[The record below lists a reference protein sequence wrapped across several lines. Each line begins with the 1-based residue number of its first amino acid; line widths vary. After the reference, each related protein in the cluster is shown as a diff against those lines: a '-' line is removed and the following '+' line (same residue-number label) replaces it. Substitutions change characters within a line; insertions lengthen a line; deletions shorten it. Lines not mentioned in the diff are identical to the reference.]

1 MHCFDCVTADVF
13 SGLYMYVYRVCVYVC
28 VCVCV
33 MKRIISMFETWQA
46 FYSTIAF
53 WNEGVMSS
61 VEPWSGHYVASP
73 TLWATAHT
81 TQFTR
86 AGKMH
91 YLLQGSGSGAL
102 DGGGSYVSFVDPD
115 THDLTIVIEAAGPA
129 IGPFGDGNCNGR
141 TMYTAAQ
148 SSQTATFKISN
159 LQGGSNASDDEE
171 GGAGGA
177 AGRAS
182 ALQSIALW
190 RTQLGT
196 NASSSTDADKGY
208 FQQMKDLPV
217 VDGVV
222 SLVVQP
228 DAIYTLSTLRTAT
241 KAGGT
246 PPTIPPSQPFPLP
259 YSDNFD
265 TSIPPAQGKY
275 WSDQDGAFEV
285 AAETPSSANHVLLQ
299 AAVAKACCNF
309 IPSLDGPVAITV
321 IGSSTWQNVVAE
333 VAINVG
339 ATPGSFGAL
348 GIRATFV
355 PGSFFRGGT

>member
-1 MHCFDCVTADVF
+1 
-13 SGLYMYVYRVCVYVC
+13 
-28 VCVCV
+28 
-33 MKRIISMFETWQA
+33 
-46 FYSTIAF
+46 
-53 WNEGVMSS
+53 MSS

-102 DGGGSYVSFVDPD
+102 DGGGSYVSFVDPG
-115 THDLTIVIEAAGPA
+115 THDLTIVVEAAGPA
-129 IGPFGDGNCNGR
+129 AGPFGDGNCNGH

-148 SSQTATFKISN
+148 SPQTATFKILN
-159 LQGGSNASDDEE
+159 LNLPGSSDAGE
-171 GGAGGA
+171 GEGGA

-182 ALQSIALW
+182 SLQSIGLW

-208 FQQMKDLPV
+208 FQQMQDLPV

-222 SLVVQP
+222 SLVVHP
-228 DAIYTLSTLRTAT
+228 DAIYTLSTIRTAT

-265 TSIPPAQGKY
+265 SSFPPAQGRY

-285 AAETPSSANHVLLQ
+285 AAETPSSSNQVLLQ

-309 IPSLDGPVAITV
+309 ISSLDGPVAITV
-321 IGSSTWQNVVAE
+321 IGSSTWQNVEAK
-333 VAINVG
+333 VAINIG
-339 ATPGSFGAL
+339 AAPGSFGAL
-348 GIRATFV
+348 GIRAAFV